1 MEPPTLILNSGLNLR
16 VMSSSLALDST
27 LGMEPTLKKKKDTGS
42 KRLGNLPKVTCV

>member
-1 MEPPTLILNSGLNLR
+1 MTVDLG
-16 VMSSSLALDST
+16 VMSLGSV